1 LKPKIQLIPIQVRK
15 QLIIKKFKKEKE
27 RKLNQKKKI
36 ESIINKSK
44 M

>member
-36 ESIINKSK
+36 ESITNKFK